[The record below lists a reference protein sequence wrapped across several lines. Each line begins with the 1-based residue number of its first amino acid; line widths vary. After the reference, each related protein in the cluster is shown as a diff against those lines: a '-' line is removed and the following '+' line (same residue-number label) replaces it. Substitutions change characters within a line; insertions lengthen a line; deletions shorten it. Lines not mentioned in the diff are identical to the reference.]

1 MPAMSE
7 VRHRGPLL
15 LLEERELDGAARDQG
30 LNRRGGRGHVADD
43 ETAVGQML
51 VGHGLLEPRL
61 LRE

>member
-7 VRHRGPLL
+7 VRHRGLVLL
-15 LLEERELDGAARDQG
+15 IEERELDGAAQG